1 MKGGYMIVHGSGIS
15 TQINGR
21 YKTFTRCICIS
32 FLLVLLIPLAA
43 LCSPERLVD
52 SSDYKDK
59 DFVKGCISDYSNM
72 VKGDDL
78 DWVWISPGTV
88 LANYRISVG
97 KFENISEELRSSQV
111 EGVKN
116 TYKEILSKARGG
128 GKDVLTADIC
138 IYEFQKFSAGKA
150 WIPFAGA
157 HQMQAGMGVELI
169 LKDKK
174 GKIVAK
180 IRDMARAGAQA
191 EDAADESAT
200 NLKKFIGK
208 H

>member
-1 MKGGYMIVHGSGIS
+1 MIIHGSVVSSRKIG
-15 TQINGR
+15 GR
-21 YKTFTRCICIS
+21 KSFIRCGGLAL
-32 FLLVLLIPLAA
+32 LLVLLIPLAA
-43 LCSPERLVD
+43 LCSDRLVD

-59 DFVKGCISDYSNM
+59 DFVKGCIGDYSDM

-88 LANYRISVG
+88 LANYKVSVG
-97 KFENISEELRSSQV
+97 KFENKSEELRGSQV

-116 TYKEILSKARGG
+116 VYKEVLAKTKGN
-128 GKDVLTADIC
+128 GKDALTANIC
-138 IYEFQKFSAGKA
+138 VYEFQKFSAGKA
-150 WIPFAGA
+150 WIPFAGG
-157 HQMQAGMGVELI
+157 HQMQAGMGIEVI

-180 IRDMARAGAQA
+180 IRDMARNGTQA

-200 NLKKFIGK
+200 NLKKFLGS

>member
-1 MKGGYMIVHGSGIS
+1 MIARGSIIS
-15 TQINGR
+15 SLKIERG
-21 YKTFTRCICIS
+21 KTFGRCVCVAL
-32 FLLVLLIPLAA
+32 LLVLLIPLTA
-43 LCSPERLVD
+43 LCAPERLVD

-59 DFVKGCISDYSNM
+59 DFVKGCIGDYSDM

-88 LANYRISVG
+88 LANYRVSIG

-116 TYKEILSKARGG
+116 TYKEILTKAKGE
-128 GKDVLTADIC
+128 GKGVLTADIC
-138 IYEFQKFSAGKA
+138 VYEFQKFSAGKA
-150 WIPFAGA
+150 WIPFAGG
-157 HQMQAGMGVELI
+157 HQMQAGIGVELI
-169 LKDKK
+169 LKNKD
-174 GKIVAK
+174 GKTVAK
-180 IRDMARAGAQA
+180 LRDRARSGMQP

-200 NLKKFIGK
+200 NLKKYVGK